1 MKTLAVAAGA
11 IHGLSLAVAYG
22 GPVFAKVGLKRAL
35 KGITSKQ
42 QRRAVMQNAWSKF
55 SKVNV
60 PAHVGLT
67 ASWVV
72 LRSLSRNLHANRQTK
87 NLMIAKDVL
96 IAGALITGVAATIT
110 GKALK
115 RAAAHKVAKPTEPE
129 KPGTTTEKPGAKD
142 KATSKMEDAATHNR
156 HYNKLMRLEK
166 KLGRANMAFLA
177 GAIIISPAIAVGLIR
192 TRRMGVLARLF
203 NR

>member
-22 GPVFAKVGLKRAL
+22 GPVFAKAGLKRGL
-35 KGITSKQ
+35 KKIASKNE
-42 QRRAVMQNAWSKF
+42 RRAVMQAAWSQF

-60 PAHVGLT
+60 PAHVGFT
-67 ASWVV
+67 ASWVI
-72 LRSLSRNLHANRQTK
+72 LRSLTRNLHVNRQTK

-96 IAGALITGVAATIT
+96 IAGALLTGVAATIT
-110 GKALK
+110 GKAMK
-115 RAAAHKVAKPTEPE
+115 RALAAK
-129 KPGTTTEKPGAKD
+129 GTTTTEADKPAVGGKD
-142 KATSKMEDAATHNR
+142 KPAGKVEKTTAAR
-156 HYNKLMRLEK
+156 NKQYKKLLSVEK

-177 GAIIISPAIAVGLIR
+177 GAIIISPAIAVGLLR
-192 TRRMGVLARLF
+192 PRRMQGGLLARLF

>member
-35 KGITSKQ
+35 KYIPKPE
-42 QRRAVMQNAWSKF
+42 RRAVMQTAWAKF

-60 PAHVGLT
+60 PAHVGFT
-67 ASWVV
+67 ASWVI
-72 LRSLSRNLHANRQTK
+72 LRSLSRNLHVNRQTK

-110 GKALK
+110 GKAMK
-115 RAAAHKVAKPTEPE
+115 RALAAGSTTKPTEGE
-129 KPGTTTEKPGAKD
+129 KPIVGKEKPTHKVE
-142 KATSKMEDAATHNR
+142 TAATR
-156 HYNKLMRLEK
+156 TKHYNKLLRLEK

-177 GAIIISPAIAVGLIR
+177 GAIIISPAIVVGLVR
-192 TRRMGVLARLF
+192 SRRMGLLARIF

>member
-35 KGITSKQ
+35 KHVASKDE
-42 QRRAVMQNAWSKF
+42 RRAVMQTAWDKF

-60 PAHVGLT
+60 PAHVGFT
-67 ASWVV
+67 ASWVI
-72 LRSLSRNLHANRQTK
+72 LRSMTRNLHVNRQTK

-110 GKALK
+110 GKAMK
-115 RAAAHKVAKPTEPE
+115 RALAARATGTTTTKPTESE
-129 KPGTTTEKPGAKD
+129 KPAAGKEKPSNKSESTTAGNKQ
-142 KATSKMEDAATHNR
+142 
-156 HYNKLMRLEK
+156 YNKLLRLEK

-177 GAIIISPAIAVGLIR
+177 GAIIISPAIGVGLIR
-192 TRRMGVLARLF
+192 ARRMGLLGRLF

>member
-35 KGITSKQ
+35 RKLHSKEE
-42 QRRAVMQNAWSKF
+42 RRAAMQAAWSQF

-60 PAHVGLT
+60 PAHVGFA
-67 ASWVV
+67 ASWVI
-72 LRSLSRNLHANRQTK
+72 LRSMLGHVRLDNSTK
-87 NLMIAKDVL
+87 NLLMVKDGL
-96 IAGALITGVAATIT
+96 IAGALVTGVAATIT

-115 RAAAHKVAKPTEPE
+115 RAQRASTTKPTEE
-129 KPGTTTEKPGAKD
+129 KPVTNREKPAH
-142 KATSKMEDAATHNR
+142 KAESTAASKKQF
-156 HYNKLMRLEK
+156 NKLLRLEK
-166 KLGRANMAFLA
+166 TLGRANMAFLA
-177 GAIIISPAIAVGLIR
+177 GAIIISPAIGMGIFR
-192 TRRMGVLARLF
+192 SQRRMGLLGRIF